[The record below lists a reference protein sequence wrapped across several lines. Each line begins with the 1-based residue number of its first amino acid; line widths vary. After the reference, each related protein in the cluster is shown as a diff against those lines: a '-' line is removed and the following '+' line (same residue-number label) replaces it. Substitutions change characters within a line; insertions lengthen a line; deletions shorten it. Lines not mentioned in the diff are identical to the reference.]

1 MRRIAPAPVA
11 FAAVVAAALAL
22 QGCSAPQALQGTRN
36 PFGNEDPGTAQVR
49 IRVLNFNFSDATV
62 WTVVRSGRRQR
73 LGTVTGKADATFTVP
88 WTFTE
93 PLRLEFDL
101 LAGPRCFTDELSVD
115 PGDVLELQ
123 IPVDAAS
130 NRMCRNG

>member
-1 MRRIAPAPVA
+1 MRRIAFAPL
-11 FAAVVAAALAL
+11 AAAALVLAALAL
-22 QGCSAPQALQGTRN
+22 PGCSAPQALRGTRN

-49 IRVLNFNFSDATV
+49 IRVVNFNFSDATV

-93 PLRLEFDL
+93 PLRLEFHL
-101 LAGPRCFTDELSVD
+101 LAGPRCFTEELSVD
-115 PGDVLELQ
+115 PGDIVELQ
-123 IPVDAAS
+123 IPLDAAAS
-130 NRMCRNG
+130 MMCGR

>member
-1 MRRIAPAPVA
+1 MRRIAPAPLT
-11 FAAVVAAALAL
+11 AAVVVAAALAL
-22 QGCSAPQALQGTRN
+22 QGCSAPQALRGTPN

-49 IRVLNFNFSDATV
+49 VRVVNFNFSDATV
-62 WTVVRSGRRQR
+62 WTVARSGRRQR

-101 LAGPRCFTDELSVD
+101 LAGPRCFTEELSVD
-115 PGDVLELQ
+115 PGDIVELQ
-123 IPVDAAS
+123 ISVDAAAS
-130 NRMCRNG
+130 RMCRS